1 MLLSILIG
9 AAVLLLFMAV
19 IPSGTKTG
27 SSSQEAMFL
36 LNQQNQSQMMKDHI
50 FNSKFGV
57 YDSSRH
63 ASSYEQEK

>member
-19 IPSGTKTG
+19 IPSGAKTG

-50 FNSKFGV
+50 FNSKFGA